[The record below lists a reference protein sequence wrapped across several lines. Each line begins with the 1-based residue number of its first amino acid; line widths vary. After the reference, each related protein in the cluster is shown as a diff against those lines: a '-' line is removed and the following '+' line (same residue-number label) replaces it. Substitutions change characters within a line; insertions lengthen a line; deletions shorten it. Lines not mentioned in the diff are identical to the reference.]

1 MVQVT
6 VNQRG
11 VEFSPLYFPFS
22 LPAPSGNRN
31 MQQSVKINLSMSKR
45 YLPRRKLQDN
55 FLLGR
60 KFPILIIIWNKLET
74 FSSVLKNL
82 FFLSA
87 KCQFNL
93 KKTPA
98 PRNVSAPTF
107 PFCCYCSFQT
117 FVSLT
122 GTLAGNTW
130 FQSALPSV
138 PVLNWTVSCTQTQPQ
153 RKPSGPTHRLRS
165 KYLSMIFKALRDLGP
180 MHFADFS
187 SWDALVI
194 QCPVTLDTSLAAWYV
209 RYSFAPVTSSGLWPS
224 PSLSGGN
231 QFIHEGA
238 ATWNGIR
245 TNPLI

>member
-1 MVQVT
+1 
-6 VNQRG
+6 
-11 VEFSPLYFPFS
+11 
-22 LPAPSGNRN
+22 
-31 MQQSVKINLSMSKR
+31 MSKR

-87 KCQFNL
+87 KCQLNL

-153 RKPSGPTHRLRS
+153 RKSSGPTHRLRS
-165 KYLSMIFKALRDLGP
+165 KYLSVIFKALRDLGP

-194 QCPVTLDTSLAAWYV
+194 QCPVTLDTSLAPWYV
-209 RYSFAPVTSSGLWPS
+209 RYSFAPVTSSIWALTL
-224 PSLSGGN
+224 SLFVWWKPIHPWRCSHMEWNPYKPPYLTYQHREWLVN
-231 QFIHEGA
+231 QESQRRKF
-238 ATWNGIR
+238 
-245 TNPLI
+245 